1 MAEPDI
7 RQFSPNAL
15 REIQRDHT
23 RLKSLV
29 TNLTRR
35 QRVYDSMDSE
45 PIRTITGITST
56 SAINP
61 TYPTS
66 GNTYVVKL
74 NDYYFTEAT
83 GANSRTSAGTSTQY
97 VIARTWDGSSVAQNT
112 PVICD
117 LIECRGH
124 GFRWWIRPAA
134 GSGSTIPFLWLT
146 NFGRLLAS
154 GSGSPASNEVS
165 AARYGA
171 IYFQSVYNDPA
182 AAEIEILTESAATVD
197 DCALRI
203 TADGLYKITARFTG
217 VDNTSYVDEDYMYDT
232 GTVDGIDTW
241 HHATPNSTI
250 SRKDTDDN
258 WTALTSIVGHRNIFG
273 GYANSAGAP
282 PASSLT
288 QVDYADDWLQGYGET
303 YANLSEGDELWFGMG
318 YLASTHIASTAV
330 KFAINSYDVEIV
342 RIGSQVTPTSYTL

>member
-56 SAINP
+56 STSHP

-83 GANSRTSAGTSTQY
+83 GTNSRTSAGTSSQY
-97 VIARTWDGSSVAQNT
+97 VIARTWDGSSVAENS

-117 LIECRGH
+117 LIECRGQ

-134 GSGSTIPFLWLT
+134 
-146 NFGRLLAS
+146 
-154 GSGSPASNEVS
+154 
-165 AARYGA
+165 
-171 IYFQSVYNDPA
+171 A
-182 AAEIEILTESAATVD
+182 AAGTATIYW
-197 DCALRI
+197 AKL
-203 TADGLYKITARFTG
+203 DGGNSSG
-217 VDNTSYVDEDYMYDT
+217 VTPSNRGWTYEGFNTD
-232 GTVDGIDTW
+232 
-241 HHATPNSTI
+241 
-250 SRKDTDDN
+250 
-258 WTALTSIVGHRNIFG
+258 
-273 GYANSAGAP
+273 
-282 PASSLT
+282 SSLT
-288 QVDYADDWLQGYGET
+288 IVNGNTGNAGTITSGRLKLDRQTGLYFVHGWALFKLNIYNPGSGNQDQIEDLDIGIDFPTTRIAYGNGQIRCKDDTAYETVHCHGWANVGPSPSAFKLNMAGTNNNSALNYGSLRILRWGITAHRVGDYVAD
-303 YANLSEGDELWFGMG
+303 
-318 YLASTHIASTAV
+318 
-330 KFAINSYDVEIV
+330 
-342 RIGSQVTPTSYTL
+342 